1 MSACPHTDNPDK
13 CTCELGCGCPGYE
26 KPPNRRARAMSVAQK
41 HLRDGTTLGCIGL
54 CKVCGKAIVLRRTT
68 LFLWDEKRIVP
79 GDHDAW
85 GHFVNTDH
93 AAVLNP
99 GPADE

>member
-1 MSACPHTDNPDK
+1 MS
-13 CTCELGCGCPGYE
+13 
-26 KPPNRRARAMSVAQK
+26 RAQK
-41 HLRDGTTLGCIGL
+41 HLRDGTSLGCIGL
-54 CKVCGKAIVLRRTT
+54 CKVCGKAIQLRRTK
-68 LFLWDEKRIVP
+68 LCLWDEKRIVP